1 MNQPQ
6 RLALL
11 LVSLALA
18 SCGGTPVNSSSVNS
32 TSSLPSST
40 PASEGSTSSAT
51 LSSETSARDDTALKA
66 FLTACKPN
74 NGRTTSTIATDYGV
88 ADHYGEKAFYYESG
102 SRAKTGYLVNG
113 TQGIFDFSIVNDA
126 VILGQALSAETSLYK
141 ATYTLADLAVSEVTA
156 FTPAGAN
163 AYAIAVDSDNVS
175 DLEAAIVSLAEV
187 STAYLSYGYI
197 TSISLSLTNTTATFS
212 FDVNGTAISL
222 SIYDLGAVSLPTIDT
237 YLANPKTALTPAG
250 FYSEVAAA
258 QVSLFGQGNLAPFP
272 KGVDPLFRQDVS
284 MSEDD
289 TPIVN
294 GVSLTQ
300 FAQDISTSYIAQ
312 LTAEGYV
319 SRLVSSLFGDT
330 TYYEKKIVDQTETA
344 GAHYIS
350 ITCTYDSDYDE
361 TDIAI
366 GLYIA
371 PITYTSTDLTKA
383 NAYLTAYNTT
393 ALSIPLLTAS
403 DKITEVK
410 SEDSASL
417 NGTKLYLDVT
427 VSIAAVADADAY
439 VTAYDTLIL
448 AAGFTANS
456 DYNLKNYS
464 ENGFF
469 EYTKSTVT
477 VYVSEAW
484 TFASDSDQTGAYG
497 GTLTFSF
504 VDSAAA

>member
-1 MNQPQ
+1 
-6 RLALL
+6 
-11 LVSLALA
+11 
-18 SCGGTPVNSSSVNS
+18 
-32 TSSLPSST
+32 
-40 PASEGSTSSAT
+40 
-51 LSSETSARDDTALKA
+51 
-66 FLTACKPN
+66 
-74 NGRTTSTIATDYGV
+74 
-88 ADHYGEKAFYYESG
+88 
-102 SRAKTGYLVNG
+102 
-113 TQGIFDFSIVNDA
+113 
-126 VILGQALSAETSLYK
+126 
-141 ATYTLADLAVSEVTA
+141 
-156 FTPAGAN
+156 
-163 AYAIAVDSDNVS
+163 
-175 DLEAAIVSLAEV
+175 
-187 STAYLSYGYI
+187 
-197 TSISLSLTNTTATFS
+197 
-212 FDVNGTAISL
+212 
-222 SIYDLGAVSLPTIDT
+222 
-237 YLANPKTALTPAG
+237 
-250 FYSEVAAA
+250 
-258 QVSLFGQGNLAPFP
+258 LAPFP

-427 VSIAAVADADAY
+427 VSIASVTDADAY
-439 VTAYDTLIL
+439 VKAYDTLIL
-448 AAGFTANS
+448 AAGFSAHS
-456 DYNLKNYS
+456 DYNMANYADY
-464 ENGFF
+464 GFL
-469 EYTKSTVT
+469 EYTMSTVT
-477 VYVSEAW
+477 VYVSESWNYA
-484 TFASDSDQTGAYG
+484 DDNDKTGAYG

-504 VDSAAA
+504 VDSAVA